1 MRIQDLKMC
10 ANWSAPLKILY
21 YKFSE
26 FKNVFK
32 FWDFQGKNDQVKVEI
47 CCNRLDVFGPATD
60 KMMAV
65 QV

>member
-1 MRIQDLKMC
+1 MC
-10 ANWSAPLKILY
+10 L
-21 YKFSE
+21 
-26 FKNVFK
+26 K

-65 QV
+65 QVYTYRFVLHF